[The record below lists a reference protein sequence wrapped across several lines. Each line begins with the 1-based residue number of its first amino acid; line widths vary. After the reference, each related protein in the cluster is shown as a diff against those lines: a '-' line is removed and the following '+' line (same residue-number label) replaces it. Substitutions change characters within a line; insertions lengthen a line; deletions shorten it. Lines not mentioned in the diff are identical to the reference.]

1 MRFSAAA
8 GLLPR
13 LRHLRRPGL
22 LSRPGGGLSALLP
35 FLREIR
41 RRYPRKNIWCFTG
54 FRLEDELLQDGSY
67 PRCAVTDDLLH
78 CIDILVDGR
87 FLREEK
93 DISLQFRGSRNQRII
108 DLPRTLSSD
117 RIVLWDQLRR

>member
-1 MRFSAAA
+1 M
-8 GLLPR
+8 
-13 LRHLRRPGL
+13 
-22 LSRPGGGLSALLP
+22 
-35 FLREIR
+35 
-41 RRYPRKNIWCFTG
+41 
-54 FRLEDELLQDGSY
+54 
-67 PRCAVTDDLLH
+67 TDDLLH

>member
-1 MRFSAAA
+1 M
-8 GLLPR
+8 
-13 LRHLRRPGL
+13 
-22 LSRPGGGLSALLP
+22 
-35 FLREIR
+35 
-41 RRYPRKNIWCFTG
+41 
-54 FRLEDELLQDGSY
+54 
-67 PRCAVTDDLLH
+67 TDDLLH

-117 RIVLWDQLRR
+117 RIVLWDQLLPIAPPHSFPISSPKRGDLLPEAAPLFYTLYIIFYIFHKVFNIFRFLCCALSIPML

>member
-1 MRFSAAA
+1 M
-8 GLLPR
+8 
-13 LRHLRRPGL
+13 
-22 LSRPGGGLSALLP
+22 
-35 FLREIR
+35 
-41 RRYPRKNIWCFTG
+41 
-54 FRLEDELLQDGSY
+54 LQDGSY
-67 PRCAVTDDLLH
+67 PRCEVTDDLLH

-93 DISLQFRGSRNQRII
+93 DISLQFRGNRNQRII